1 MLEGDLDTAINLL
14 KEGVE
19 AFSEGFIFVLPVLML
34 RLRLAELLLQRGALG
49 DREAAQAELD
59 AVVAY
64 WRKAKAT
71 WYLGK
76 LKEWASEHGL
86 QLPEN

>member
-1 MLEGDLDTAINLL
+1 MG
-14 KEGVE
+14 
-19 AFSEGFIFVLPVLML
+19 
-34 RLRLAELLLQRGALG
+34 RLRRAEIFLERDAPG

-59 AVVAY
+59 AVLPY

-76 LKEWASEHGL
+76 LKEWAAERGL
-86 QLPEN
+86 RFPEP